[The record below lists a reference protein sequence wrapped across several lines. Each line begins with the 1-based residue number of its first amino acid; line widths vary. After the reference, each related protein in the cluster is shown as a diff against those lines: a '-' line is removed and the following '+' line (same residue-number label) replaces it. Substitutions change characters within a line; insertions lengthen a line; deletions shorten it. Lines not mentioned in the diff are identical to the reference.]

1 MIQSHSIKSG
11 VLQQWKAKVI
21 QLTHGRNTTQK
32 SSVGKNPKEKQIA
45 KLEKNSFLLKQ
56 IQN

>member
-1 MIQSHSIKSG
+1 M
-11 VLQQWKAKVI
+11 LQQSKTKVI

-45 KLEKNSFLLKQ
+45 KLEKNSFPLKQ